1 MRVLHLSSG
10 NLYGGIETMLVT
22 MARHRHECPE
32 LHQEFGLCFEGRVA
46 DELHATKADVHL
58 FGDVRLSR
66 PSSVWRVRRRLRAV
80 LGKSSIDFVVCH
92 GPWAMAVFGPAAR
105 SVRLPVVL
113 WAHAAHTGRHWIER
127 LAAMTRPELV
137 IANSTYS
144 ARSAVAWLSSTPSTV
159 IHCPVDGL
167 SVGQR
172 ANESRAAVRH
182 ALATDEASVVIVLA
196 GRMEA
201 WKGHREL
208 LASLGTMADNPHWH
222 CWIVGGPQRPHEAE
236 YFNSLVQLA
245 RTLRIGSRV
254 QFCGQRSDVRAL
266 LAAADLYCQPN
277 IAPEPFGISFV
288 EAMSCGLPVVST
300 AFGGAL
306 EIVDDSC
313 GILIPPDDTAGL
325 THALTVLV
333 ADKKLRDQLG
343 CAGSIRA
350 TTICDPQAR
359 LVEFAGALRHINGP
373 VSSRNHASGLFS
385 SAVR

>member
-46 DELHATKADVHL
+46 DELYATKADVHM

-66 PSSVWRVRRRLRAV
+66 PSSVWRVRRQLRTV
-80 LGKSSIDFVVCH
+80 LGKSSIDIVVCH
-92 GPWAMAVFGPAAR
+92 GPWAMAIFGPA
-105 SVRLPVVL
+105 VRGQGLPVVL

-144 ARSAVAWLSSTPSTV
+144 VRSAVAWLSSTPSTV

-167 SVGQR
+167 SVSQR
-172 ANESRAAVRH
+172 ANEPRAAVRH

-208 LASLGTMADNPHWH
+208 LASLGTMAENPHWH

-236 YFNSLVQLA
+236 YFNSLVELA

-277 IAPEPFGISFV
+277 TAPEPFGISFI

-306 EIVDDSC
+306 EIVDDTC
-313 GILIPPDDTAGL
+313 GVLIPPDDVAGL
-325 THALTVLV
+325 TRVLTALF
-333 ADKKLRDQLG
+333 ADAKLRDRLG
-343 CAGSIRA
+343 RAGRIRA
-350 TTICDPQAR
+350 KLLCDPGAR
-359 LVEFAGALRHINGP
+359 LADFAGELRRLSGT
-373 VSSRNHASGLFS
+373 VSSRSHASGIFS
-385 SAVR
+385 SALK